1 MARREKQP
9 ALDDAEYRRLAAFRR
24 ALRRFLHFSESAAKN
39 TGLSA
44 QHYQALLV
52 LRAAGAEPVTVNDLA
67 GDLFIRH
74 NSAVGLVD
82 RLVLQ
87 ELVVR
92 TPSASDG
99 RKVGLEL
106 TPKGNRLLESLA
118 GVHRDELKRIGPDLR
133 ALIREIEN

>member
-1 MARREKQP
+1 MARREKPP
-9 ALDDAEYRRLAAFRR
+9 ALDETEYRRLAAFRR
-24 ALRRFLHFSESAAKN
+24 ALRGFLNFSEAAAKS

-44 QHYQALLV
+44 QQYQALLV
-52 LRAAGAEPVTVNDLA
+52 LRAAASEAVTVNDLA

-82 RLVLQ
+82 RLVMQ

-92 TPSASDG
+92 KPSESDG
-99 RKVGLEL
+99 RKVGLSL

-118 GVHRDELKRIGPDLR
+118 GVHRDELKRIGPELR
-133 ALIREIEN
+133 ALIREVEK